1 MKKILDMGRKD
12 YYNKTIR
19 RNENQ
24 MEAGRPACMTVVSG
38 GNRRYHE
45 IRTDHQQF
53 AGTGHV

>member
-1 MKKILDMGRKD
+1 MGRKD